1 MALIPKTVLYV
12 FLISNVALAT
22 GLQAA
27 EEVFLREDFETLDA
41 WEPLYFRGIDRH
53 TAYTIEQQEG
63 SNVLVARSSDS
74 ASAMVHKQTFNVAE
88 FPILHWRWKVDNVYD
103 KGTYRLKSGD
113 DYPIRVYILFAYDP
127 DTAGFGMK
135 IKYELAKALYGRYPP
150 HSSLNYIWTSRPE
163 ESDPVASPFTDRSI
177 MIPLRHGSND
187 VGRWVE
193 ETVNVLEDFK
203 RIFGGHPP
211 AEASLAV
218 MNDSDNT
225 GESAT
230 SYIQFIE
237 VRKSAPGGKD
247 ARQE

>member
-1 MALIPKTVLYV
+1 MTLFHKTILYVLLIPNLS
-12 FLISNVALAT
+12 LAAALH
-22 GLQAA
+22 AA
-27 EEVFLREDFETLDA
+27 DEVFLREDFETLDA

-53 TAYTIEQQEG
+53 TDYAIQRQDG
-63 SNVLVARSSDS
+63 SNVLVARSSGS
-74 ASAMVHKQTFNVAE
+74 ASAMIHKQAFNVAE
-88 FPILHWRWKVDNVYD
+88 FPTLRWRWKVDNVYD

-113 DYPIRVYILFAYDP
+113 DYPIRVYVLFAYDP

-150 HSSLNYIWTSRPE
+150 HSSVNYIWTSRPE
-163 ESDPVASPFTDRSI
+163 ETDPVASPFTDRSI
-177 MIPLRHGSND
+177 MIPLRHGPQH

-211 AEASLAV
+211 AKASIAI

-237 VRKSAPGGKD
+237 VLKRAPGGED

>member
-1 MALIPKTVLYV
+1 MTLFPKTVLYV
-12 FLISNVALAT
+12 LLISNLSLAA
-22 GLQAA
+22 GLHAA

-41 WEPLYFRGIDRH
+41 WEPVYFRGIDRH
-53 TAYTIEQQEG
+53 TVYTIQRQKG
-63 SNVLVARSSDS
+63 LNVLVARSNAS
-74 ASAMVHKQTFNVAE
+74 ASAMVHKQAFNVAE
-88 FPILHWRWKVDNVYD
+88 FPILRWRWKVDNVYD
-103 KGTYRLKSGD
+103 KGTYQLKSGD
-113 DYPIRVYILFAYDP
+113 DYPIRVYVLFAYDP

-150 HSSLNYIWTSRPE
+150 HSSVNYIWTSRADE
-163 ESDPVASPFTDRSI
+163 TDPVASPFTGRSI
-177 MIPLRHGSND
+177 MIPLRNGPQD
-187 VGRWVE
+187 IGRWVE

-203 RIFGGHPP
+203 RTFGSHPP
-211 AEASLAV
+211 AEASLAI

-237 VRKSAPGGKD
+237 VRKRAPDGKD